1 MKFELRKGSRSRI
14 LAGGL
19 FVIATVF
26 VFRLFYL
33 QVIQHGHYVNL
44 ARQEQVDSRTLF
56 ADRGEIYLLNGQTP
70 TKAVLNQTVYTVY
83 IDPPTVSNKE
93 KTIEVMRDVAGGNVV
108 KDFEKLFDRSDSRY
122 QVIAKRVTRLQAE
135 KIKEYEVD
143 GKNLRGIGFQA
154 VSQRVYPE
162 GQLAGQVL
170 GFVNAEGKGNYGVE
184 GYLNTQ
190 LAGVNGQLE
199 TVVDVSNVP
208 LTVGDRNVRIPA
220 ENGKNV
226 VLTIDRNIQSKVEQA
241 LVDGAKRSGATHV
254 GAVVMDPKTGRVLA
268 MANTPTYN
276 PGEYYKVEDAALFNN
291 DVISIPYEPGSDVK
305 TYTMAAAINE
315 GVATAN
321 DTYYNTDKIRVQDR
335 VIGNATKGHTGVI
348 SFQTALNWSLN
359 TGFVTLAQRLGNGQS
374 ITREARDT
382 MYDYFHNRL
391 RLGQKTGIELAN
403 ESAGTV
409 FSPDEVEGNEVRYS
423 NMSFGQGLDATVLQV
438 TAGFSAIING
448 GNYYKPTIIAG
459 EVLDDGTF
467 KKAEG
472 AKPLQAGVV
481 KQSTSDQ
488 MLEMTRVA
496 RTSSFPHID
505 KPGYYI
511 GGKTGTSQVSV
522 NGRYSEN
529 ETIGTYLGFGGS
541 EKDPQYVIMVS
552 ISGKDKLMAGNR
564 DAMPIF
570 TDISNWMLDYLK
582 IQPKG

>member
-276 PGEYYKVEDAALFNN
+276 PGEYFKVEDAALFNN

-448 GNYYKPTIIAG
+448 GDYYKPTIIAG

-488 MLEMTRVA
+488 MLEMTYIA